1 LETNKKVPG
10 LQGAAAT
17 GIGVYCHLQEHGTST
32 MVFVQA
38 STEKMPSVLQAESTA
53 LLLAASVDNAL
64 NLQEVTFLTDNSTL
78 AAAVASTDAPH
89 SFRFLGRFGN
99 TLLIISRSHILSS
112 LHPTIFHV
120 KRNFNG
126 VGHNCAHLLKRR
138 CSRQFLRWN

>member
-1 LETNKKVPG
+1 
-10 LQGAAAT
+10 
-17 GIGVYCHLQEHGTST
+17 

-89 SFRFLGRFGN
+89 SCRFLGRFGN
-99 TLLIISRSHILSS
+99 TLLIISRSHILSIQQFFMLRGISMELLTTVHIRRLDRMCLALSS
-112 LHPTIFHV
+112 LALIQLIETDFVEFTFHYFVFIF
-120 KRNFNG
+120 G
-126 VGHNCAHLLKRR
+126 V
-138 CSRQFLRWN
+138 F